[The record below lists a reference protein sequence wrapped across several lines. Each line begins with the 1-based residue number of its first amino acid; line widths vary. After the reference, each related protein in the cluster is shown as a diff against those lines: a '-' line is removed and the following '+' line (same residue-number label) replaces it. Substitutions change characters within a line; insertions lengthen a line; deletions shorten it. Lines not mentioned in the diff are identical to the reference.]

1 MDFDIGSNQ
10 YRNAADGIEIDGMVQ
25 LSFEYNRR
33 YNEMMLR
40 GLIFDQRGSL
50 VAKIAENSLAVNLQG
65 EFEMR
70 SEPQVVKLLRRE
82 TEDVLL
88 EVKFLD
94 GNRIQI
100 HKAKLYTGKGKPFEV
115 TPALWKLKDETHSG
129 ETVDCD
135 GKPVSLK

>member
-10 YRNAADGIEIDGMVQ
+10 YRNAADGIEIDGMAQ